1 MKLSFS
7 HIPTEMA
14 SCTLVSGQRAM
25 RAAPQ
30 HGLIPV
36 PPLKESLLVTASTSR
51 EQQLSISIYKH
62 MFGEIRRNIYLRKV
76 YTGSRDLLLDGY
88 KELLNPP
95 SPTLPHLG
103 KERSLV

>member
-25 RAAPQ
+25 SAAPQ